1 MINTLIYF
9 GTDIKNKSVVP
20 DKQFNS
26 FLDTEL
32 ANEVE
37 GFSVSE
43 ITGYWKGTKEKTKVV
58 SILHEKNDINYI
70 NVVNKVALKYKTKF
84 EQDSVL
90 ITRQEPNSVDFI

>member
-9 GTDIKNKSVVP
+9 GTDIKNKAVVS
-20 DKQFNS
+20 DKQFNN

-32 ANEVE
+32 ANEIE

-70 NVVNKVALKYKTKF
+70 NVVNKIALKYKTKF
-84 EQDSVL
+84 KQESVL

>member
-9 GTDIKNKSVVP
+9 GTDIKNKSVVS

-58 SILHEKNDINYI
+58 SILHEKNDVNYI